1 MYNGIACLSH
11 KFLDGIGIE
20 YLLEE
25 FVDNDLSATMRNK
38 SKVTYADLGIDI
50 KTISTAQKKIG
61 TMISGTHLLPFNGKV
76 LSGYGGYAGLID
88 LGSRVLA
95 LHADGVGSKI
105 IVAQMMN
112 RFDTIGV
119 DCIAMNVNDV
129 ICVGAQPLAFVDYI
143 ALKSENKILVQQ
155 IVKGLVDGAQESNVP
170 IVGGETAVLPD
181 LISGFD
187 DGNAFDLA
195 GMVLGSVARKSEL
208 VLGQRIT
215 VGDVILG
222 VESSGLHSNGYTLA
236 RKVLLSKYSLDEI
249 PGYMLRTLGEEL
261 LTPTRIYVK
270 PIIEI
275 LNRRKSIRI
284 HGLAHITGGS
294 FTKLARLNKRVRYM
308 LNNLPSVEGIFK
320 QIKVEGPVDINEMYR
335 TFNMGIGF
343 CVILPRNSV
352 DKVFSIFEKYR
363 MRCLQIGTVDKKGSG
378 NVIVRLNGKNN
389 VL

>member
-1 MYNGIACLSH
+1 M
-11 KFLDGIGIE
+11 
-20 YLLEE
+20 
-25 FVDNDLSATMRNK
+25 
-38 SKVTYADLGIDI
+38 TYADLGIDI
-50 KTISTAQKKIG
+50 KTISKAQKKIG
-61 TMISGTHLLPFNGKV
+61 AMISGTHLLPITGKV
-76 LSGYGGYAGLID
+76 LSGYGGYAGLVDVGGRI
-88 LGSRVLA
+88 LA

-143 ALKSENKILVQQ
+143 ALKSENKILLQQ
-155 IVKGLVDGAQESNVP
+155 IVKGLVAGAEESNVP

-195 GMVLGSVARKSEL
+195 GMVLGSVARKSKL

-249 PGYMLRTLGEEL
+249 PEYMLHPLGEEL
-261 LTPTRIYVK
+261 LIPTRVYVK

-275 LNRRKSIRI
+275 LNRRKNIRI

-308 LNNLPSVEGIFK
+308 LDNLPSVEGIFK
-320 QIKVEGPVDINEMYR
+320 QIKVEGRVDINEMYR

-343 CVILPRNSV
+343 CVILPRNYV

-363 MRCLQIGTVDKKGSG
+363 MRCIQIGTVDKKGSG
-378 NVIVRLNGKNN
+378 DVIVRLNGKNN

>member
-1 MYNGIACLSH
+1 
-11 KFLDGIGIE
+11 
-20 YLLEE
+20 
-25 FVDNDLSATMRNK
+25 MRNK
-38 SKVTYADLGIDI
+38 SKATYANSGIDI
-50 KTISTAQKKIG
+50 KAIFEAKKKIG
-61 TMISGTHLLPFNGKV
+61 AMISGTHLLPLAGKV

-88 LGSRVLA
+88 LGGMVLA

-129 ICVGAQPLAFVDYI
+129 ICVGAQPLGFIDYI
-143 ALKSENKILVQQ
+143 ALKSANKILLQQ
-155 IVKGLVDGAQESNVP
+155 IVKGLVEGAKESNVP

-195 GMVLGSVARKSEL
+195 GMILGSVARKSDL
-208 VLGQRIT
+208 VLGQRIS

-236 RKVLLSKYSLDEI
+236 RKVLLSKYSLDKI
-249 PGYMLRTLGEEL
+249 PEHMLRPLGEEL
-261 LTPTRIYVK
+261 LTPTRVYVR

-275 LNRRKSIRI
+275 LNCRKSTPI

-308 LNNLPSVEGIFK
+308 LNNLPPVEGIFR
-320 QIKVEGPVDINEMYR
+320 QIKVEGRVDMNEMYR

-343 CVILPRNSV
+343 CVILPKNSV

-363 MRCLQIGTVDKKGSG
+363 MRCIQIGTVDKKGSG

>member
-1 MYNGIACLSH
+1 
-11 KFLDGIGIE
+11 
-20 YLLEE
+20 
-25 FVDNDLSATMRNK
+25 MRNK
-38 SKVTYADLGIDI
+38 SKAIYADFGIDI
-50 KTISTAQKKIG
+50 KLISKARKKIG
-61 TMISGTHLLPFNGKV
+61 AMISGTHLLPFSGKV
-76 LSGYGGYAGLID
+76 LSGFGGYAGLIYH
-88 LGSRVLA
+88 GSKILA

-129 ICVGAQPLAFVDYI
+129 ICVGAQPLAFIDYI
-143 ALKSENKILVQQ
+143 ALKTANKILVQQ
-155 IVKGLVDGAQESNVP
+155 IVKGLVQGAKESNVP
-170 IVGGETAVLPD
+170 IIGGETAVLPD

-208 VLGQRIT
+208 VLGQKIT

-249 PGYMLRTLGEEL
+249 PRYMLHTLGEEL

-275 LNRRKSIRI
+275 LNSRKHIPI

-308 LNNLPSVEGIFK
+308 LNNLPSIEGIFK
-320 QIKVEGPVDINEMYR
+320 QIKVEGRVDVKEMYR

-352 DKVFSIFEKYR
+352 DKVFSVFEKSR
-363 MRCLQIGTVDKKGSG
+363 MRCIQIGTVDTKGNG
-378 NVIVRLNGKNN
+378 NVVVRLNGKNN

>member
-1 MYNGIACLSH
+1 LYDGIASLSH
-11 KFLDGIGIE
+11 LFLEGIGIE

-25 FVDNDLSATMRNK
+25 FVDKDLSATMRNK

-61 TMISGTHLLPFNGKV
+61 AMISGTHLLPFTGKV

-129 ICVGAQPLAFVDYI
+129 ICVGAQPLAFIDYI
-143 ALKSENKILVQQ
+143 ALKSANKILVQQ
-155 IVKGLVDGAQESNVP
+155 IVKGLVEGAQESNVP

-320 QIKVEGPVDINEMYR
+320 QIKVEGRVDINEMYR